1 MVLLYIWL
9 ETHRVESEGYSQIS
23 VGSCCTIQKKYI
35 PIIPLAL
42 AKNERYTNTLFGL
55 TVSMLAYSYQ
65 IHAATRP
72 PYRGTMDKGAGLDR
86 CWENSNAKGITDSTE
101 TGDQL
106 DQKRFWI
113 KYNCSLMD

>member
-1 MVLLYIWL
+1 M
-9 ETHRVESEGYSQIS
+9 R
-23 VGSCCTIQKKYI
+23 
-35 PIIPLAL
+35 
-42 AKNERYTNTLFGL
+42 
-55 TVSMLAYSYQ
+55 
-65 IHAATRP
+65 ATRP